1 MEYQHLAKNIRKRA
15 QEYKN
20 KNALYYKDAK
30 TDSWIGISWT
40 DFGRRIEKIAK
51 ALISFGIKPQ
61 DNIAVFS
68 QNSPEWIIADL
79 AVMSIRAV
87 TVPVYATNSET
98 ELEYIVNDAEISI
111 VFVGGQDQYNTAA
124 SLIKKNKYLKLIIA
138 LDEEIKI
145 DKKVTSVYLKSFI
158 SVKPDKKTDTELEK
172 RFENSSLTDLACII
186 YTSGTTGEPKG
197 VMLDHSNFT
206 ETIKAHDKELKFSDK
221 ESSLSFLPLAHVF
234 EHNWVMVCLHNGI
247 EVYFNENPKLIANA
261 LQEVKPNYMCAVPR
275 FFEKIYSA
283 IEDKKNSSSPTKTKI
298 FNWSVKT
305 GDLYYNQYK
314 NLEKEIPLM
323 LNLKKQVAD
332 KLVLN
337 KLKDV
342 FGGQIKMMPCGGAP
356 IDERIVAFF
365 HGIGINVK
373 VGYGLTETMATVTLF
388 PDTQAV
394 YSSVGKTL
402 TGTEVKIGENNEI
415 LVKGPGVM
423 KGYYKKP
430 EQTKEVFKE
439 GWFKTGDAG
448 RIDKKGNLFI
458 TDRIKDL
465 MKTSGGKYI
474 APQKLET
481 AFVNDIFIE
490 QIAIIGDQKKF
501 VSALTVPNFE
511 ALKKYAE
518 KNKIHFE
525 NVEDLI
531 NNTHIIE
538 MFKKRFDELQKNF
551 SGFEKIKKFKLLP
564 KEFTID
570 AGELTATLKIKRK
583 VIYKKYKEII
593 DSMYGEKHDE
603 KNGK

>member
-15 QEYKN
+15 KQYKN
-20 KNALYYKDAK
+20 KKAVYYKGGKA
-30 TDSWIGISWT
+30 DSWIGISWNE
-40 DFGRRIEKIAK
+40 FVERIDNISK
-51 ALISFGIKPQ
+51 ALIDFGIKPQ

-68 QNSPEWIIADL
+68 QNSPEWIITDL
-79 AVMSIRAV
+79 AIMTVRAV
-87 TVPVYATNSET
+87 TVPVYATNSVT
-98 ELEYIVNDAEISI
+98 ELEYIVNDAEISV
-111 VFVGGQDQYNTAA
+111 VFAGGQDQYNTAA
-124 SLIKKNKYLKLIIA
+124 SLIKKNKFLKLIIA
-138 LDEEIKI
+138 LDEEIKL
-145 DKKVTSVYLKSFI
+145 DKEINSVYLNSFA
-158 SVKPDKKTDTELEK
+158 SVKPDKKTDEELKK
-172 RFENSSLTDLACII
+172 RIENSSLTDLACII

-206 ETIKAHDKELKFSDK
+206 ETIKAHDEELSFSDT
-221 ESSLSFLPLAHVF
+221 ETSLSFLPLAHVF

-283 IEDKKNSSSPTKTKI
+283 IEDKKNSSSSIKI
-298 FNWSVKT
+298 KLFDWSLKT
-305 GDLYYNQYK
+305 GDQYYNEYK
-314 NLEKEIPLM
+314 NWGKEIPFT
-323 LNLKKQVAD
+323 LNIKNKIAD
-332 KLVLN
+332 KLVLS
-337 KLKDV
+337 KLRDIL
-342 FGGQIKMMPCGGAP
+342 GGNIKMMPCGGAP
-356 IDERIVAFF
+356 IDAKIVRFF
-365 HGIGINVK
+365 HGIGLNVK

-388 PDTQAV
+388 GDTETIFN
-394 YSSVGKTL
+394 SVGKTI
-402 TGTEVKIGENNEI
+402 TGTEIKIGENDEI

-430 EQTKEVFKE
+430 EQTKEVFVD
-439 GWFKTGDAG
+439 GWFRTGDAG
-448 RIDKKGNLFI
+448 KIDEKGNLYI

-481 AFVNDIFIE
+481 TFVNDLFIE

-551 SGFEKIKKFKLLP
+551 SGYEKIKKFKLLA
-564 KEFTID
+564 KEFTIE
-570 AGELTATLKIKRK
+570 AGELTATLKLKRK
-583 VIYKKYKEII
+583 VIYKKYQDII
-593 DSMYGEKHDE
+593 DSMYGEKKEE
-603 KNGK
+603 KPKN